1 MADLKP
7 LIKRSHHIV
16 VSESGHVSI
25 GEIPQRSSVIR
36 NPPPWVAT
44 ALQRFDGAHTLQRV
58 LKEVRVEHP
67 SVEITDLEALVRELD
82 QANLLE
88 KLDEDLTGLSPKELE
103 RYDRQMLQYTLF
115 DQRRLPATTYQ
126 SMLKDT
132 TATVFGMGGWGTWL
146 SLHLALNGF
155 GTVRVI
161 DGDTVERSNLNRQVL
176 YSEDQ
181 LGDYKVDAAREAL
194 ARINPHVRFEG
205 FAEFATND
213 EARLRDFVTGSG
225 IVFIAW
231 ASLGFFRKDTIAE
244 KIHLIASEL
253 RVPVCELGGDPIE
266 ISVGPIF
273 PYDRGEIDYAAVKE
287 KNKGHRYTAEDEVVR
302 ELQQARMRNHFMNGN
317 RVVNAWQS
325 SPSLSVMAGMLVDQA
340 IKYVTGYDDSALVGK
355 KFLLDL
361 ATLRSRTLEI
371 L

>member
-7 LIKRSHHIV
+7 LIKRSHHII
-16 VSESGHVSI
+16 VSDSGHISI
-25 GEIPQRSSVIR
+25 GEIPQRSSIIR

-44 ALQRFDGAHTLQRV
+44 ALARFDGAHTLQRV
-58 LKEVRVEHP
+58 LKEVRITHP
-67 SVEITDLEALVRELD
+67 SVEITDLETLVRELD
-82 QANLLE
+82 EANLLE
-88 KLDEDLTGLSPKELE
+88 KLDEDLTGLSPRELE

-115 DQRRLPATTYQ
+115 DQRGLPATDYQ
-126 SMLKDT
+126 LALKET

-155 GTVRVI
+155 GTIRVV

-176 YSEDQ
+176 YDETQ
-181 LGDYKVDAAREAL
+181 LGEYKVDAAREAL
-194 ARINPHVRFEG
+194 ARINPHVRVEG

-213 EARLRDFVTGSG
+213 PERLRQFVTGAG
-225 IVFIAW
+225 VVFIAW
-231 ASLGFFRKDTIAE
+231 ASLGFYRKDTIAE
-244 KIHLIASEL
+244 KIHLIAKEL
-253 RVPVCELGGDPIE
+253 RVPVFELGGDPNE

-273 PYDRGEIDYAAVKE
+273 PYDRDGIDYAAVKE
-287 KNKGHRYTAEDEVVR
+287 KNKGGLYSDDEVVG
-302 ELQQARMRNHFMNGN
+302 ELQRARMKNQFMNGN

-325 SPSLSVMAGMLVDQA
+325 SASLSVMAGLLVDQA
-340 IKYVTGYDDSALVGK
+340 VKYLTGYTDPALVGK

-361 ATLRSRTLEI
+361 ATLESRTQEI

>member
-16 VSESGHVSI
+16 VSDAGHISI
-25 GEIPQRSSVIR
+25 GEIPQRSSIIR
-36 NPPPWVAT
+36 DAPPWVPV

-58 LKEVRVEHP
+58 LKEVRIAHP
-67 SVEITDLEALVRELD
+67 AVEITDLEALVHKLD
-82 QANLLE
+82 EAHLLE
-88 KLDEDLTGLSPKELE
+88 RLDEDLTGLSPRELE

-115 DQRRLPATTYQ
+115 DQHGLPATTYQ
-126 SMLKDT
+126 SRLKET
-132 TATVFGMGGWGTWL
+132 TATVFGMGGWGTWI

-155 GTVRVI
+155 GTLRVI

-181 LGDYKVDAAREAL
+181 IGDYKVDAAREAL

-213 EARLRDFVTGSG
+213 ETRLREFITGSG
-225 IVFIAW
+225 IVLIAW
-231 ASLGFFRKDTIAE
+231 ASLGFYRKDTIAE
-244 KIHLIASEL
+244 KIHTIAKEL
-253 RVPVCELGGDPIE
+253 RVPVFELGGDPNE

-273 PYDRGEIDYAAVKE
+273 PYDRDVVDYSDVKE
-287 KNKGHRYTAEDEVVR
+287 KNKGQLYADDEVVHD
-302 ELQQARMRNHFMNGN
+302 LQRARMKNQFMNGN

-325 SPSLSVMAGMLVDQA
+325 SASLSVMAGMLVDQA
-340 IKYVTGYDDSALVGK
+340 IKYVTGYSDSALIGK

-361 ATLRSRTLEI
+361 ATLESRTLDV